1 MTQAHEL
8 KCWPE
13 SFEAIATGVKTFEI
27 RKDDRGYRVGDYL
40 LLREWKPTPAAL
52 SPTPGMVADLGI
64 VASSYTGRNMMC
76 VITYILR
83 QGDTF
88 GAFLAEKDTVALSIQ
103 LLARGKD
110 KDVQSKEAAS

>member
-1 MTQAHEL
+1 MTQAHEV

-27 RKDDRGYRVGDYL
+27 RKDDRGYLVGDYL
-40 LLREWKPTPAAL
+40 LLREWKPTPAAM
-52 SPTPGMVADLGI
+52 GVADLSA
-64 VASSYTGRNMMC
+64 VKRQYTGRNMMC

-83 QGDTF
+83 EADPF
-88 GAFLAEKDTVALSIQ
+88 GAFLSGLDTVVLSIQ

-110 KDVQSKEAAS
+110 KDVHDGPGE

>member
-8 KCWPE
+8 KCWPD
-13 SFEAIATGVKTFEI
+13 SFEAIAGGFKAFEL

-40 LLREWKPTPAAL
+40 LLREWNPTPVV
-52 SPTPGMVADLGI
+52 TPSVVIDL
-64 VASSYTGRNMMC
+64 VPVRRQYTGRNMMC

-83 QGDTF
+83 QGDAF
-88 GAFLAEKDTVALSIQ
+88 GAFLAEKDTVVLSIK

-110 KDVQSKEAAS
+110 KDVEEAGDGQAE